1 MWDNE
6 NIGEYLAS
14 EQERWERTHHRE
26 EIEENK
32 EDLEDERFTDSCKPT
47 TGHHHNQF

>member
-6 NIGEYLAS
+6 GIGEYLIS
-14 EQERWERTHHRE
+14 EQERRERLHRRE

-32 EDLEDERFTDSCKPT
+32 EDIE
-47 TGHHHNQF
+47 Q

>member
-6 NIGEYLAS
+6 NIGEFIER
-14 EQERWERTHHRE
+14 EQERWEKLHRRE

-32 EDLEDERFTDSCKPT
+32 EELEDERFTNSC
-47 TGHHHNQF
+47 